1 MEAIARVVHSKSVL
15 MFAMRSCP
23 FHVNISS
30 APSVYTKA
38 PTTSLTL
45 SHSFVDCGDRAQPK
59 QKARPALELIPNP
72 A

>member
-30 APSVYTKA
+30 ASCSLPKT
-38 PTTSLTL
+38 PT
-45 SHSFVDCGDRAQPK
+45 SHSSPIDCGDRVQPK
-59 QKARPALELIPNP
+59 QKARLVFPD
-72 A
+72 